1 MVFVIVWF
9 LDHFTPD
16 YVPLM
21 NSIQIMTSVGLFHTW
36 VTKFKAF
43 FIFFKLS
50 ILTSNKVIWVGL
62 LAILFDETQHV
73 VKISTTGY
81 VPVCPWCFSFV
92 NSRAVIWLPF
102 SLMAYWCFF
111 CILFVSCCR
120 KWRSNA
126 LQQCFLKSFAFG
138 CWLEIHLIHISPHH
152 WCKYRFL

>member
-81 VPVCPWCFSFV
+81 VPVCP
-92 NSRAVIWLPF
+92 
-102 SLMAYWCFF
+102 
-111 CILFVSCCR
+111 
-120 KWRSNA
+120 
-126 LQQCFLKSFAFG
+126 
-138 CWLEIHLIHISPHH
+138 
-152 WCKYRFL
+152 